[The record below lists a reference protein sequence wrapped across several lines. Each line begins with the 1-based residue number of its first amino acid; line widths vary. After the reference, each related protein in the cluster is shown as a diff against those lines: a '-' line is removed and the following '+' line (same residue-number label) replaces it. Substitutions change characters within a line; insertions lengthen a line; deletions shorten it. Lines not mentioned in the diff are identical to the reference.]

1 VVKFLDSHASACRT
15 LCQLF
20 ARYETL
26 GGDNKGVGRKALAME
41 TAQAHRYLARAGIY
55 GALDRSIK
63 AVD

>member
-1 VVKFLDSHASACRT
+1 MHHWQLLQVVKFLDSHASACRT

-20 ARYETL
+20 ASVCSRSETL
-26 GGDNKGVGRKALAME
+26 GGDSEGVGRK
-41 TAQAHRYLARAGIY
+41 AGIY